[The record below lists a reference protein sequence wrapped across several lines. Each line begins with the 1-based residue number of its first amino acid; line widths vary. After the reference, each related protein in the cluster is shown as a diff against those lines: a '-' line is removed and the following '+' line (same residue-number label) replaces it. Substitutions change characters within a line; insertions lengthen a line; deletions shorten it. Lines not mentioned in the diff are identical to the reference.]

1 MDRPTVPTV
10 VVVEDERPLADVYAR
25 WLADT
30 YDVRTAYGGEEALEL
45 IDEAVDVVLL
55 DRRMPDLS
63 GYEVLEWI
71 REKELGCR
79 VAMVTAVDPEVD
91 VVEME
96 FDEYLTKPV
105 DGQELRDTVARLV
118 ELNSYEDLVQ
128 EYFSIA
134 SKLATLQ
141 ANVPASELDASDE
154 YRALERRFARVKGEV
169 RPYLDHAM
177 DADASSDLVGS
188 MVPDP
193 EDDDRSDG
201 AEPPE

>member
-25 WLADT
+25 WLADA

-105 DGQELRDTVARLV
+105 DGQELRDAVARLV

-134 SKLATLQ
+134 AKLATLQ

-169 RPYLDHAM
+169 RPYLDQAM

-193 EDDDRSDG
+193 EEDDRSDG